1 MVHCAKENAMENT
14 QLRLFNAFKR
24 SGFNEG
30 RCYLWMLFSIM
41 EKVCDVSDICKDLSA
56 VRERLARIETKV
68 DIGFVLVIALLV
80 KIAFL

>member
-1 MVHCAKENAMENT
+1 MDV
-14 QLRLFNAFKR
+14 
-24 SGFNEG
+24 S
-30 RCYLWMLFSIM
+30 SIV
-41 EKVCDVSDICKDLSA
+41 EKVSDVSDICKDLSA

>member
-1 MVHCAKENAMENT
+1 MENT

-24 SGFNEG
+24 SGFNEDDA
-30 RCYLWMLFSIM
+30 MDVSSIV
-41 EKVCDVSDICKDLSA
+41 EKVSDVSDIRKDLSA